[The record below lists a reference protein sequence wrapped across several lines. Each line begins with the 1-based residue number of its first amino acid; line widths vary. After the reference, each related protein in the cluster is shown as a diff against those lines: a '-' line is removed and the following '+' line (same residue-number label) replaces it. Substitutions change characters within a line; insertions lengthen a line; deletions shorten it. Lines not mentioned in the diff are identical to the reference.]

1 MKTMLISASTLFSLF
16 SLSGC
21 APVAFMGGATTVATS
36 ASEERGVKGV
46 FSDTQIKAHLQAKW
60 MDKRPELV
68 MATNVVVRQGRVLIT
83 GELETTEQ
91 QIDAVRYAWQVP
103 GVKEVVDETTV
114 GKTSS
119 FQQYA
124 RDSWITTQLKTKILN
139 DNDIRSLNYN
149 AHTENGTVFLMGIA
163 QNQQELDKVIN
174 YARHIGGVRKVTS
187 YVTLKSQAP
196 TMPQGKAFS
205 QDQASL
211 EEFPVIEA
219 PSPDEALKPQT
230 LDEPNTGSSF
240 Q

>member
-1 MKTMLISASTLFSLF
+1 MQNRFVSASVIIGLM
-16 SLSGC
+16 LSGC

-46 FSDTQIKAHLQAKW
+46 WSDAEIKTRLQAKW

-91 QIDAVRYAWQVP
+91 QIDAVRYAWQIP

-114 GKTSS
+114 GKTAS

-124 RDSWITTQLKTKILN
+124 RDTWITTQMKTKILN

-149 AHTENGTVFLMGIA
+149 VHTENGTIYLMGIA

-187 YVTLKSQAP
+187 YVTLKSQVP
-196 TMPQGKAFS
+196 SMS
-205 QDQASL
+205 QKNLTPEEKKTL

-219 PSPDEALKPQT
+219 PSSDEPLRPQT

>member
-1 MKTMLISASTLFSLF
+1 MKTMLVSTLTMANLA
-16 SLSGC
+16 LLTGC
-21 APVAFMGGATTVATS
+21 APMAFMGGATTVATS
-36 ASEERGVKGV
+36 ASEERGMKGV
-46 FSDTQIKAHLQAKW
+46 LSDTQIKTHLQAKW

-149 AHTENGTVFLMGIA
+149 VHTENGTVFLMGIA
-163 QNQQELDKVIN
+163 QNQQELDKVIH

-187 YVTLKSQAP
+187 YVTLKSQAAEMAQKNL
-196 TMPQGKAFS
+196 TPQERKT
-205 QDQASL
+205 L
-211 EEFPVIEA
+211 EEFPIIDA
-219 PSPDEALKPQT
+219 PDESLRPQT

>member
-1 MKTMLISASTLFSLF
+1 MKTMLVSASTLMGLF
-16 SLSGC
+16 MLSGC
-21 APVAFMGGATTVATS
+21 APVAFMGGATSVTTS

-46 FSDTQIKAHLQAKW
+46 FSDAKIKAHLQSKW

-124 RDSWITTQLKTKILN
+124 RDTWISTQLKTKILK
-139 DNDIRSLNYN
+139 DDDIRSLNYN
-149 AHTENGTVFLMGIA
+149 LHTENGTVYLMGIA
-163 QNQQELDKVIN
+163 QNQQELDKVTN

-187 YVTLKSQAP
+187 YVTIKSQTSGEIQEKTP
-196 TMPQGKAFS
+196 HSQGQVTLEDFPS
-205 QDQASL
+205 VEASGESL
-211 EEFPVIEA
+211 T
-219 PSPDEALKPQT
+219 PQT

>member
-1 MKTMLISASTLFSLF
+1 M
-16 SLSGC
+16 
-21 APVAFMGGATTVATS
+21 
-36 ASEERGVKGV
+36 
-46 FSDTQIKAHLQAKW
+46 
-60 MDKRPELV
+60 
-68 MATNVVVRQGRVLIT
+68 
-83 GELETTEQ
+83 
-91 QIDAVRYAWQVP
+91 
-103 GVKEVVDETTV
+103 

-149 AHTENGTVFLMGIA
+149 VHTENGTVFLIGIA
-163 QNQQELDKVIN
+163 QNQQELDKVTH

-196 TMPQGKAFS
+196 VRSQVNAHP
-205 QDQASL
+205 QDQATL

-219 PSPDEALKPQT
+219 PDETLKPQT

>member
-1 MKTMLISASTLFSLF
+1 MKTIRASRLTVIALLM
-16 SLSGC
+16 LSGC

-36 ASEERGVKGV
+36 SSEERGMKGV
-46 FSDTQIKAHLQAKW
+46 LSDAQIKARLQATW

-91 QIDAVRYAWQVP
+91 QIEAIRYAWQVP
-103 GVKEVVDETTV
+103 GVKQVVDETTV

-124 RDSWITTQLKTKILN
+124 RDTWITTQLKTKILN

-149 AHTENGTVFLMGIA
+149 VHTENGTVFLMGIA
-163 QNQQELDKVIN
+163 QHQQELDKVTA
-174 YARHIGGVRKVTS
+174 YASHIGGVRKVTS
-187 YVTLKSQAP
+187 YVTLKSEGPGPISAEIPVDSDLSGENFAP
-196 TMPQGKAFS
+196 IEGT
-205 QDQASL
+205 
-211 EEFPVIEA
+211 EET
-219 PSPDEALKPQT
+219 LKPQT

>member
-1 MKTMLISASTLFSLF
+1 MKTILVSASTVISLLM
-16 SLSGC
+16 LSGC

-36 ASEERGVKGV
+36 ASEERGMKGV
-46 FSDTQIKAHLQAKW
+46 LSDTQIKARLQAKW

-91 QIDAVRYAWQVP
+91 QIDAIRYAWQIP

-124 RDSWITTQLKTKILN
+124 RDTWITTQLKTKILN

-149 AHTENGTVFLMGIA
+149 VHTENGTVFLMGIA
-163 QNQQELDKVIN
+163 QNQQELDKVTE
-174 YARHIGGVRKVTS
+174 YASHIGGVRKVTS

-196 TMPQGKAFS
+196 GENFS
-205 QDQASL
+205 PIDTS
-211 EEFPVIEA
+211 E
-219 PSPDEALKPQT
+219 EALRPQT